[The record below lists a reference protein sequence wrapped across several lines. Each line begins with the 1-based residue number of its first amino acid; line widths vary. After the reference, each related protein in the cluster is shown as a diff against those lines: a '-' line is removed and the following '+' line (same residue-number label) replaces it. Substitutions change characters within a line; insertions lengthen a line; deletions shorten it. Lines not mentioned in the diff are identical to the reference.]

1 MPRSQL
7 PTASGVRRKLVEVPE
22 GHQEGILYRV
32 LSLWAT
38 AQDVQRYG
46 EKRSAVALEQEA
58 EACGV
63 PVLCRP
69 DEFHVA

>member
-7 PTASGVRRKLVEVPE
+7 PTASGVRTE
-22 GHQEGILYRV
+22 GHQECILYRV